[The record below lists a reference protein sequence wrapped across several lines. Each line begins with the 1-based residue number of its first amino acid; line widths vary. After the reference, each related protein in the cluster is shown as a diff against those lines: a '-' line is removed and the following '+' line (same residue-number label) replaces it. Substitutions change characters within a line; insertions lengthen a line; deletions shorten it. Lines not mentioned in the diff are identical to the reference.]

1 MRSVIRILT
10 HIVCGLVLGSLWSVA
25 SAAAGQPAGRRVATL
40 QALAAHPI
48 FFHGKEVLVR
58 AEAESEQTL
67 TYLVDDQHRL
77 LALDVTPPIEGTRDR
92 LEILGTFYDVGRLDP
107 TDQRLAGYP
116 FDRLAERF
124 FNKPWPGAGDLPVII
139 AASSRPA
146 TELRETT
153 LRTLALEPEK
163 HIDHG
168 VTVTGRFRGRN
179 LYGDLPKAPGQS
191 RWDFVLVSAEAAI
204 WVVGKEPKGDDFEL
218 DVLARVDTGR
228 WLEVTGNMRYEM
240 GMVLLEAGAIRL
252 AEPSADAKS
261 SVRAPLET
269 RQGSPPEVIFSAPLQ
284 NDADV
289 PRDMLVRLQF
299 SRDMDPLSF
308 EGHVTVTYAG
318 NRSVECGQPYDHSAA
333 FQLVYQPRNRVLEIR
348 FESELERFRLLNV
361 ELFDGITAT
370 DGARLAPWT
379 LSFLTGA

>member
-1 MRSVIRILT
+1 MKILM
-10 HIVCGLVLGSLWSVA
+10 HIVCGLVLGSLCSVA

-40 QALAAHPI
+40 QALAAHPV
-48 FFHGKEVLVR
+48 FFHGKEVLIR
-58 AEAESEQTL
+58 AEAESEQVL

-77 LALDVTPPIEGTRDR
+77 LALDVSPPIEGTRDR
-92 LEILGTFYDVGRLDP
+92 LEILGTFYDVGRLEP
-107 TDQRLAGYP
+107 TDQRLADYP

-146 TELRETT
+146 TELREAT

-163 HIDHG
+163 HIDRG

-179 LYGDLPKAPGQS
+179 LYGDLPKAPGKS

-204 WVVGKEPKGDDFEL
+204 WVVGKEPKGNDFEL

-252 AEPSADAKS
+252 AEPSTDAKA
-261 SVRAPLET
+261 SVRVPLET

-284 NDADV
+284 DDADI

-308 EGHVTVTYAG
+308 EGHVAVTCAG
-318 NRSVECGQPYDHSAA
+318 NRPVECGLSYDHPVA
-333 FQLVYQPRNRVLEIR
+333 FQLVYQPRNRVLEVR
-348 FESELERFRLLNV
+348 FESELERFCLLNV
-361 ELFDGITAT
+361 ELFDGITAA